1 MPPSLGRQILNWLGT
16 FASALL
22 SLVAL
27 AAPLPAWQ
35 LGGVGVDWPLLW
47 VVCWSIRRT
56 ALRAAWAG
64 LALGWAV
71 DGLTSSPPT
80 HALGLALAGVLTAR
94 LEKQRYI
101 QEDFISVAVITFAM
115 AVLAET
121 CLALQHMVAGKLPL
135 GEVWS
140 HHQWVALGSALVSS
154 LWAPLVYVPLRWWW
168 RERPPETP

>member
-1 MPPSLGRQILNWLGT
+1 M
-16 FASALL
+16 L
-22 SLVAL
+22 SLIAL
-27 AAPLPAWQ
+27 SAPVPGWEIA
-35 LGGVGVDWPLLW
+35 GVNADWPLIW

-56 ALRAAWAG
+56 PLQAACAG
-64 LALGWAV
+64 LAIGWAV
-71 DGLTSSPPT
+71 DGLTVARPS
-80 HALGLALAGVLTAR
+80 HALGLALAGILTAR

-121 CLALQHMVAGKLPL
+121 CLAIQQVLTSSLPQ
-135 GEVWS
+135 GEIWA

-168 RERPPETP
+168 KDRPSEVP